1 MKKSTLKILIPII
14 IWISILVVIGLSI
27 NKRWGDHWG
36 YTIPLAFLLL
46 SFREVLKFG
55 KDIKENSAPRVSD
68 APHTRDTPPTI
79 HKDIKITKEDIEG
92 DLHEGRD

>member
-55 KDIKENSAPRVSD
+55 KDIKENSAP
-68 APHTRDTPPTI
+68 PTTNR